1 MPSKERSKRQYF
13 KERRL
18 SLSSESSVSEY
29 LDDSVSE
36 KNVEN
41 VPSSSAD
48 LGRLII
54 LKIMLTSLYG
64 YYFVNNKFIILG
76 CSNVVRKTS
85 RKQRAL
91 SLDEINSFV
100 TPVRISVKVQI
111 YFCNVIFY
119 FNFRT
124 HIGGSIH

>member
-48 LGRLII
+48 LGRLIN
-54 LKIMLTSLYG
+54 LKIMLN
-64 YYFVNNKFIILG
+64 YFVWFL
-76 CSNVVRKTS
+76 
-85 RKQRAL
+85 
-91 SLDEINSFV
+91 
-100 TPVRISVKVQI
+100 
-111 YFCNVIFY
+111 FC
-119 FNFRT
+119 
-124 HIGGSIH
+124 